1 MNVAELLTPA
11 LLIDRAI
18 LERNLK
24 TMQGRAKSLGVAL
37 RPHIKTHKC
46 LEIARQQRDL
56 GAQGI
61 TVSTFYEAETFIGA
75 GFDDVLWAFPIPP
88 VYATRVLKFP
98 ESTFRVVVDSAE
110 AKGHLDKVC
119 RTAGRKQHVWLKVD
133 CGYHRAGVDPESEE
147 AERLVQSLV
156 DSDVLL
162 FDGILSHSGHAYHA
176 KNRHEIL
183 PIAQQER
190 DVMLG
195 FAERMKAKGY
205 PIPAISIGSTPAM
218 SVIDKLD
225 GISEI
230 RPGNYAFYDYTQ
242 AMIGSCAVGDCA
254 LTVLASVIS
263 HQPGASHFLTD
274 AGALA
279 LSKDEGPT
287 HVKNVMGM
295 GVLFENY
302 ERKRLAPH
310 FQLTTLSQEHGKVI
324 TESPRHLEGSFAVGE
339 KVRILE
345 HHSCLTAANFD
356 RYYVVDGDEVV
367 DEWRIY
373 RGRV

>member
-11 LLIDRAI
+11 LLIDQSI

-46 LEIARQQRDL
+46 LEIARKQRDL

-75 GFDDVLWAFPIPP
+75 GFSDVLWAFPIPP

-98 ESTFRVVVDSAE
+98 ESTIRVVIDGSE

-119 RTAGRKQHVWLKVD
+119 RTAGRKLHVWLKVD

-176 KNRHEIL
+176 RNRQEIL

-190 DVMLG
+190 DVMVG

-205 PIPAISIGSTPAM
+205 PIPAISIGSTPAV
-218 SVIDKLD
+218 SVIDRLD
-225 GISEI
+225 GISEV

-242 AMIGSCAVGDCA
+242 AMIGSCGVGDCA

-287 HVKNVMGM
+287 HVKNEMGM
-295 GVLFENY
+295 GILFENY
-302 ERKRLAPH
+302 ERKRLASH
-310 FQLTTLSQEHGKVI
+310 LQLATLSQEHGKVI
-324 TESPRHLEGSFAVGE
+324 AESPRFLEHSFAVGE